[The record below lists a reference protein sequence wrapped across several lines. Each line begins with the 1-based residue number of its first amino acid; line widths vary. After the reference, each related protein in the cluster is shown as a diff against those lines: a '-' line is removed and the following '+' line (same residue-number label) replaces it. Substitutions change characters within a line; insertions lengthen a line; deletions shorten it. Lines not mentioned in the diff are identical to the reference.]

1 MKAIHMGRE
10 RRQRLVSM
18 VRYVAGLGL
27 ALGLLSPYAASAQS
41 YPSKPIKM
49 ISPYT
54 AGGLSDTVARGFAE
68 KLSEV
73 LGVAVVV
80 ENRPG
85 AGTTVATKSV
95 MASAPDGY
103 TIYCGTTSLVINP
116 ALQDNAGYD
125 WKTAVAPVALMMT
138 TPFVLHTNLN
148 LPVKNAREL
157 TDLIK
162 ANPGKYS
169 YGSSG
174 NGAVN
179 HMAGELWKSKAG
191 LQMTHVPYK
200 GGMTAAT
207 DMIGGNIHMMF
218 SAVLEAK
225 PMIDA
230 GKTKAIAVSSAKRID
245 VMPQL
250 PTLAESLG
258 MPSLVAEFWMGLYVP
273 PATPQPVID
282 KLAASIQKIAA
293 DPAFRERFAK
303 QGVTVRSSTTQ
314 ELKDFMEQEARQWT
328 DIIRANN
335 IKS

>member
-1 MKAIHMGRE
+1 MQPTKSYLLK
-10 RRQRLVSM
+10 RRQLTCIFRLSF
-18 VRYVAGLGL
+18 
-27 ALGLLSPYAASAQS
+27 ALGLSLSLLESGKALAQT

-68 KLSEV
+68 KMAEI
-73 LGVAVVV
+73 LGTSVIV

-116 ALQDNAGYD
+116 ALQANAGYD
-125 WKTAVAPVALMMT
+125 WRTAVLPVSLMMG

-148 LPVKNAREL
+148 IPAKNAKEL
-157 TDLIK
+157 TELIR

-191 LQMTHVPYK
+191 LEMTHVPYK
-200 GGMTAAT
+200 GGMPAAT
-207 DMIGGNIHMMF
+207 DMIGGTIHMMF

-225 PMIDA
+225 PMIEA
-230 GKTKAIAVSSAKRID
+230 GRTKPMAISSAKRIEIL
-245 VMPQL
+245 PSL
-250 PTLAESLG
+250 PTLAEALSD
-258 MPSLVAEFWMGLYVP
+258 PSLIAEFWMGLYVP
-273 PATPQPVID
+273 PGTPQPIID
-282 KLAASIQKIAA
+282 KLTATIQKIAS
-293 DPAFRERFAK
+293 DTVFRERFAR
-303 QGVTVRSSTTQ
+303 QGVTIRSSSAQ
-314 ELKDFMEQEARQWT
+314 ELREFMEQEARQWT
-328 DIIRANN
+328 AIIRANN
-335 IKS
+335 IKE

>member
-95 MASAPDGY
+95 MASASDGY

-157 TDLIK
+157 TDLK

-200 GGMTAAT
+200 GGMPAAT
-207 DMIGGNIHMMF
+207 DMIGGNIDMMF